1 MSASRLAIVLA
12 AAAAAVQLA
21 VPVWMIA
28 RHEHVL
34 GRGEV
39 FKFRTAPVDPYDA
52 FRGRYV
58 ALRFEEDSVPASS
71 APEMP
76 SGVRVC
82 VAVTNGP
89 DGFARYGAVTTRPPA
104 TGAWLR
110 TRTRFSHSQRL
121 NLVPFADRYSM
132 PESEAPAAE
141 TAYRKHS
148 AQSNRTAWA
157 QVRILDGRAAIEEL
171 YVDGVPIREFV
182 RAHKASEVR
191 K

>member
-1 MSASRLAIVLA
+1 MSAPRFAMVLA
-12 AAAAAVQLA
+12 AVAAAVQLA
-21 VPVWMIA
+21 VPAWMIV
-28 RHEHVL
+28 RQEQVL

-39 FKFRTAPVDPYDA
+39 FQFRTAPVDPYDA

-58 ALRFEEDSVPASS
+58 ALRFEEDSVPA
-71 APEMP
+71 AAGPELP

-89 DGFARYGAVTTRPPA
+89 DGFARYGAVTLRPPA

-110 TRTRFSHSQRL
+110 TRVRFSYNQRL
-121 NLVPFADRYSM
+121 NLAPFADRYYM
-132 PESEAPAAE
+132 KESEAPAAE
-141 TAYRKHS
+141 QAYRRYS
-148 AQSNRTAWA
+148 ARSNRTAWA

-171 YVDGVPIREFV
+171 YVEGVPVREFV